1 MEHERLVQSTLA
13 YYSRRST
20 WFVWILFG
28 WKKCF
33 ACLHIWFARCF
44 GSLGMH
50 TNSGSL
56 SLHLPHPILS
66 ISKMMTARL
75 VEIPARLCV
84 WILSI
89 HDLSLIARWCLFLPF
104 GSRATWTTYTSRCVD
119 SLTRHQC
126 LSQMEGWRSHPCRD
140 LRVEAMM
147 GKRWRWT

>member
-89 HDLSLIARWCLFLPF
+89 HDLSLIARWCLFLPLVQ
-104 GSRATWTTYTSRCVD
+104 GPPGPRIPRVV
-119 SLTRHQC
+119 LTRW
-126 LSQMEGWRSHPCRD
+126 LAISVYLKWRDDDLIPAEISGWRQWWGNVGGEP
-140 LRVEAMM
+140 
-147 GKRWRWT
+147 

>member
-28 WKKCF
+28 WKTCF

-75 VEIPARLCV
+75 IEIPARLCV
-84 WILSI
+84 DPINTWPFF
-89 HDLSLIARWCLFLPF
+89 DRKMMFVFTF